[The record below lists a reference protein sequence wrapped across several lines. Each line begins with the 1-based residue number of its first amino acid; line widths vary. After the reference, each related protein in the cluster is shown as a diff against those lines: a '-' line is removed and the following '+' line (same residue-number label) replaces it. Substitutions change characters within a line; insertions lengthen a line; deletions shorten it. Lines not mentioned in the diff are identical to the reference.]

1 MKAINIYIVEKLKIN
16 KSSNIDDKVSL
27 NICRKNAKK
36 TAKRDGYDQ
45 YIARD
50 ENGSF
55 SYSRNYRDYKI
66 GDKTN
71 WGETIVEIIKA

>member
-36 TAKRDGYDQ
+36 LL
-45 YIARD
+45 
-50 ENGSF
+50 NVMVM
-55 SYSRNYRDYKI
+55 
-66 GDKTN
+66 TN
-71 WGETIVEIIKA
+71 ILPGMKMVAFHIVVTIWTIK